1 MSQSVQSLQSVHEE
15 PSTKPRGTSLLEM
28 YENCLP
34 NFDSLDEE
42 QHLKF
47 VKAIRLISDQFRI
60 SEIRFE
66 SETLDQVQPMID
78 RLKQL
83 YYQYLGKNAI
93 ISSAIFIALAHIESY
108 YIDDPDAKLVHNLTG
123 LHIHSPIQ
131 WLERK
136 ENGPAPEPD
145 FNSFPPFWLRR
156 PSQRFELTWIYFCVR
171 IF

>member
-1 MSQSVQSLQSVHEE
+1 MSQSLLSVHGG
-15 PSTKPRGTSLLEM
+15 PSTKPRGTSLLET

-47 VKAIRLISDQFRI
+47 VKAIRLISDQFKI

-66 SETLDQVQPMID
+66 DETSADVQPMID
-78 RLKQL
+78 RLRQL
-83 YYQYLGKNAI
+83 YNQYLLKNSIVA
-93 ISSAIFIALAHIESY
+93 SAIFIALAHIESY

-123 LHIHSPIQ
+123 LHIYSPIQ

-136 ENGPAPEPD
+136 ENGGAPEE
-145 FNSFPPFWLRR
+145 S
-156 PSQRFELTWIYFCVR
+156 
-171 IF
+171 

>member
-1 MSQSVQSLQSVHEE
+1 
-15 PSTKPRGTSLLEM
+15 M
-28 YENCLP
+28 YEKCLP

-47 VKAIRLISDQFRI
+47 VKAIRLISEKFKI

-66 SETLDQVQPMID
+66 GETLAQAQPMID
-78 RLKQL
+78 RLRQL
-83 YYQYLGKNAI
+83 YYQYLATNTI
-93 ISSAIFIALAHIESY
+93 ISSAIFIAMAHIESY

-136 ENGPAPEPD
+136 VDSEAPQEA
-145 FNSFPPFWLRR
+145 
-156 PSQRFELTWIYFCVR
+156 
-171 IF
+171 

>member
-1 MSQSVQSLQSVHEE
+1 MTQSVQSVYGGR
-15 PSTKPRGTSLLEM
+15 STKARGTSLLET

-47 VKAIRLISDQFRI
+47 VKAIRLISDQFKI

-66 SETLDQVQPMID
+66 CETLAQVQPMID
-78 RLKQL
+78 RLRQL
-83 YYQYLGKNAI
+83 YNQYLPRNTIVA
-93 ISSAIFIALAHIESY
+93 SAIFIALAHIESY

-131 WLERK
+131 WLERR
-136 ENGPAPEPD
+136 ESGREREE
-145 FNSFPPFWLRR
+145 S
-156 PSQRFELTWIYFCVR
+156 
-171 IF
+171 

>member
-1 MSQSVQSLQSVHEE
+1 MSQSLLSVHGG
-15 PSTKPRGTSLLEM
+15 PSTKSRGTSLLET

-47 VKAIRLISDQFRI
+47 VKAIRLISDQFKI

-66 SETLDQVQPMID
+66 DETSAQVQPMID
-78 RLKQL
+78 RLRQL
-83 YYQYLGKNAI
+83 YNQYLLKNSIVA
-93 ISSAIFIALAHIESY
+93 SAIFIAMAHLESY

-123 LHIHSPIQ
+123 LHIYSPIQ

-136 ENGPAPEPD
+136 ENGAALED
-145 FNSFPPFWLRR
+145 S
-156 PSQRFELTWIYFCVR
+156 
-171 IF
+171 